1 MVGLPTPAT
10 HVCPLTTLKA
20 ATLGQVYNQG
30 IFSMRKILFLSFLSA
45 LFALVARADSKE
57 TVTVKGTVTG
67 QFATTIT
74 FDGDNVTLTYEDG
87 TMQTALMDDVNIA
100 LSYVA
105 VLGEAPGF
113 QNIETIKTFGN
124 RTVAVMVNRELKADT
139 WQTICL
145 PFGLNA
151 PDIATIFG
159 EGTRV
164 ATLESVGA
172 TQINFATTSEMAVDM
187 PYILYPTQDVNTFS
201 LDAAALS
208 HYAEGATATVTPY
221 AFVGTLDA
229 VTPTGNA
236 YDLGNDSQVTM
247 LAPGSTVKALRAYL
261 TSTTGAGTATTFSID
276 GEDTGLVTSLMDE
289 ESHATT
295 IYNLHGQQI
304 GTDSCRLPKGIYIV
318 NGKKLV
324 VNH

>member
-1 MVGLPTPAT
+1 
-10 HVCPLTTLKA
+10 
-20 ATLGQVYNQG
+20 
-30 IFSMRKILFLSFLSA
+30 MRKILFLSFLST

-67 QFATTIT
+67 KFATTIT
-74 FDGDNVTLTYEDG
+74 FDGDNVTLVYDDG
-87 TMQTALMDDVNIA
+87 TTLTAPMDDVNIA

-105 VLGEAPGF
+105 VLSDAPGF
-113 QNIETIKTFGN
+113 QNSETIKTFGN
-124 RTVAVMVNRELKADT
+124 RTVAVTVNRELKAGT

-145 PFGLNA
+145 PFGLTA

-172 TQINFATTSEMAVDM
+172 THINFATTSEMKADM
-187 PYILYPTQDVNTFS
+187 PYILYPTQDVNAFS
-201 LDAAALS
+201 LDTAELS
-208 HYAEGATATVTPY
+208 HYAEGATATVAPY

-229 VTPTGNA
+229 VIPPGHA

-247 LAPGSTVKALRAYL
+247 LAPGSTVRALRAYL
-261 TSTTGAGTATTFSID
+261 SCATDAGTATTFTID
-276 GEDTGLVTSLMDE
+276 GEDTGLVTSLIDE
-289 ESHATT
+289 ESPATP

-304 GTDSCRLPKGIYIV
+304 GTDSSRLTKGIYIV